1 MQLKSLIT
9 LLHTLLISMGAWSSE
24 EICGIKYPPP
34 IDFQHYYIDSY
45 LFTFGKYQ
53 EEDSEGTWIDP
64 GCFTQHLLVT
74 EVKPKID
81 DRQQNS
87 SWVFF
92 PEPWYKQKV
101 VHEEKGWK
109 FFKLLNEIQVGDE
122 KYAIFQANTYGNKST
137 YIKVFLTYPEFKKV
151 FQEHGYL
158 QGDILEDGF
167 IINEEVPWE
176 EARLCEDIST
186 ASYPYQKSQY
196 KFSDKSFTK
205 EILEKGECSIR

>member
-1 MQLKSLIT
+1 MKAIT
-9 LLHTLLISMGAWSSE
+9 TILLALLMSMGAWSSE

-34 IDFQHYYIDSY
+34 IDFQHYYTDSY

-64 GCFTQHLLVT
+64 DCFTQHLLVT

-81 DRQQNS
+81 DR
-87 SWVFF
+87 
-92 PEPWYKQKV
+92 PWYKQKV
-101 VHEEKGWK
+101 IHEETGWK
-109 FFKLLNEIQVGDE
+109 FFKLLNEIQVGEE

-137 YIKVFLTYPEFKKV
+137 YIKVFLTHPEFKEV

-158 QGDILEDGF
+158 EGDILEDGF
-167 IINEEVPWE
+167 IISEEVPWE
-176 EARLCEDIST
+176 EASLCEDIST

-196 KFSDKSFTK
+196 KFSDKSFTR